1 MTGESLRDNQK
12 ELELERIKPAGDVK
26 RFERLLHVTNISP
39 EQLDD
44 TTEKLRALRRRIYQ
58 YNQQLSKMKQGE
70 YQDVRCNRHL

>member
-39 EQLDD
+39 EELDNSI
-44 TTEKLRALRRRIYQ
+44 EELRALRRRIYRCD
-58 YNQQLSKMKQGE
+58 QQLSKVHGGQI
-70 YQDVRCNRHL
+70 QAVRGNLHE

>member
-39 EQLDD
+39 EELDNSI
-44 TTEKLRALRRRIYQ
+44 EELRALRRRIYLCD
-58 YNQQLSKMKQGE
+58 QQLSKINGGE
-70 YQDVRCNRHL
+70 IQTAHINQLE

>member
-39 EQLDD
+39 EELDNSI
-44 TTEKLRALRRRIYQ
+44 EELRALRRRIYRCG
-58 YNQQLSKMKQGE
+58 QQLSKIDGGE
-70 YQDVRCNRHL
+70 IQTANINQLE